1 MNLTIL
7 MPKCKE
13 ISNFQT
19 GVQFMNKSHAIR
31 VLVADDHTIVR
42 QGLVSLLQQEPDLS
56 VVAQA
61 GNGQEAVKMFSQY
74 QPDVVLMDLRMPQMD
89 GVEAIM
95 TICAK
100 FTNPQVVVLTTYDG
114 DEDIYRGLQAG
125 AKGYLLKDTE
135 PDELFAAIRTVFV
148 GKKYIPS
155 PVGAKLAE
163 RMENSQLSD
172 RELQVIR
179 LIIWGK
185 SNQQISETLHI
196 SKSTVKF
203 HVNNILS
210 KLNVNDRTQA
220 AIVALKRGIA
230 SL

>member
-1 MNLTIL
+1 
-7 MPKCKE
+7 
-13 ISNFQT
+13 
-19 GVQFMNKSHAIR
+19 MNKSHSIR
-31 VLVADDHTIVR
+31 VLIADDNAIVR

-56 VVAQA
+56 VVGQA
-61 GNGQEAVKMFSQY
+61 GNGQEAIKMFSQH

-89 GVEAIM
+89 GIQAIK
-95 TICAK
+95 TIRGEFA
-100 FTNPQVVVLTTYDG
+100 NPQIVVLTTYDG

-155 PVGAKLAE
+155 AVGAKLAE
-163 RMENSQLSD
+163 RMENCQLSN
-172 RELQVIR
+172 RELEVIR
-179 LIIWGK
+179 LIVAGK
-185 SNQQISETLHI
+185 NNQEISEILHI
-196 SKSTVKF
+196 SKTTVKF
-203 HVNNILS
+203 HVNNIFR

-220 AIVALKRGIA
+220 AIAALKRGIA

>member
-1 MNLTIL
+1 M
-7 MPKCKE
+7 
-13 ISNFQT
+13 
-19 GVQFMNKSHAIR
+19 MNKSHSIR
-31 VLVADDHTIVR
+31 VLIADDNAIVR

-56 VVAQA
+56 VVGQA
-61 GNGQEAVKMFSQY
+61 GNGQEAIKMFSQH

-89 GVEAIM
+89 GIQAIK
-95 TICAK
+95 TIRGEFA
-100 FTNPQVVVLTTYDG
+100 NPQIVVLTTYDG

-155 PVGAKLAE
+155 AVGAKLAE
-163 RMENSQLSD
+163 RMENCQLSN
-172 RELQVIR
+172 RELEVIR
-179 LIIWGK
+179 LIVAGK
-185 SNQQISETLHI
+185 NNQEISEILHI
-196 SKSTVKF
+196 SKTTVKF
-203 HVNNILS
+203 HVNNIFR

-220 AIVALKRGIA
+220 AIAALKRGIA

>member
-1 MNLTIL
+1 
-7 MPKCKE
+7 
-13 ISNFQT
+13 
-19 GVQFMNKSHAIR
+19 MNKYHSIR
-31 VLVADDHTIVR
+31 VLIADDHAIVR

-56 VVAQA
+56 VVGQA
-61 GNGQEAVKMFSQY
+61 RNGQEAVKMFNQH

-89 GVEAIM
+89 GIEAI
-95 TICAK
+95 TAIRAGC
-100 FTNPQVVVLTTYDG
+100 TNPQIVVLTTYDG

-163 RMENSQLSD
+163 RMENCQLSD

-179 LIIWGK
+179 LIVAGK
-185 SNQQISETLHI
+185 SNQQISDILHI

-220 AIVALKRGIA
+220 AIAALKRGIA